1 MLSRPH
7 SPEPTR
13 GWTSRRVG
21 AVLAAAAVLLSGL
34 APVGAATAAP
44 LPEPVATYDFGD
56 TTGTTVPDASGH
68 GHDAVIRGTGFAVD
82 GDALSLPGG
91 AAGSSAA
98 YVELPTGFF
107 DGRSTVTVSAWLQD
121 RTGAGNQAAMF
132 FGTTENLPQQYWL
145 LNPANPAGRVKSVL
159 TDGPRISQPWTL
171 ERGISPTDGARGVQ
185 GPAATDAWALYTTVI
200 TPTSITAYLD
210 GTKIGTVASTRTV
223 ADFGTGLVAYI
234 GKSSYPDRVWKGGV
248 RDVAIFDTAL
258 TDDDVKALVAQG
270 TPSNPEDV
278 DAAAAA
284 LVPEAIKKDGKLT
297 VAVSP
302 FAAPLAVYAT
312 DNKTPVGNEV
322 DIAVALAESLGLEA
336 DIVPTAWADWPLGV
350 DSGKYEAVLSN
361 VTVTE
366 ERKLKFDFASYRED
380 KLGFY
385 AKADSSVTKVE
396 SAPDVAGK
404 RVIVGSG
411 TNQEAILLRW
421 DEENKKNGLKP
432 VEFQYYDDDSASQLA
447 IQSGRA
453 DLTFG
458 PNATAAYKAASDAKT
473 KLVGLVDGGWPLKAS
488 IAVTTK
494 KDNGFAAA
502 AQAGLNH
509 LIQDGSYAKILDRW
523 GLSAEAVAKSELN
536 PAGLPKK

>member
-1 MLSRPH
+1 MSGLSFK
-7 SPEPTR
+7 SGVSLALAAST
-13 GWTSRRVG
+13 
-21 AVLAAAAVLLSGL
+21 VLGLAACSDPSAAAAG
-34 APVGAATAAP
+34 GTAAAP
-44 LPEPVATYDFGD
+44 PSS
-56 TTGTTVPDASGH
+56 SG
-68 GHDAVIRGTGFAVD
+68 VKQFN
-82 GDALSLPGG
+82 LSPQ
-91 AAGSSAA
+91 
-98 YVELPTGFF
+98 
-107 DGRSTVTVSAWLQD
+107 QD
-121 RTGAGNQAAMF
+121 RI
-132 FGTTENLPQQYWL
+132 
-145 LNPANPAGRVKSVL
+145 K
-159 TDGPRISQPWTL
+159 
-171 ERGISPTDGARGVQ
+171 
-185 GPAATDAWALYTTVI
+185 AT
-200 TPTSITAYLD
+200 
-210 GTKIGTVASTRTV
+210 
-223 ADFGTGLVAYI
+223 
-234 GKSSYPDRVWKGGV
+234 
-248 RDVAIFDTAL
+248 
-258 TDDDVKALVAQG
+258 
-270 TPSNPEDV
+270 V
-278 DAAAAA
+278 DSAAAA
-284 LVPEAIKKDGKLT
+284 LVPEAVKKDGKLT

-322 DIAVALAESLGLEA
+322 DLAVALAESLGLEA

-488 IAVTTK
+488 IAATTK
-494 KDNGFAAA
+494 KGNGLAAA

-509 LIQDGSYAKILDRW
+509 LIQDGTYAKILDRW

>member
-1 MLSRPH
+1 MSSLSFKSGVTVALAASTLLSLAACSDP
-7 SPEPTR
+7 
-13 GWTSRRVG
+13 G
-21 AVLAAAAVLLSGL
+21 AAAAG
-34 APVGAATAAP
+34 GTTAAP
-44 LPEPVATYDFGD
+44 SSS
-56 TTGTTVPDASGH
+56 SG
-68 GHDAVIRGTGFAVD
+68 VKQFN
-82 GDALSLPGG
+82 LSPQ
-91 AAGSSAA
+91 
-98 YVELPTGFF
+98 
-107 DGRSTVTVSAWLQD
+107 QD
-121 RTGAGNQAAMF
+121 RIK
-132 FGTTENLPQQYWL
+132 GT
-145 LNPANPAGRVKSVL
+145 
-159 TDGPRISQPWTL
+159 
-171 ERGISPTDGARGVQ
+171 
-185 GPAATDAWALYTTVI
+185 
-200 TPTSITAYLD
+200 
-210 GTKIGTVASTRTV
+210 
-223 ADFGTGLVAYI
+223 
-234 GKSSYPDRVWKGGV
+234 
-248 RDVAIFDTAL
+248 
-258 TDDDVKALVAQG
+258 
-270 TPSNPEDV
+270 V
-278 DAAAAA
+278 DAAAAK
-284 LVPEAIKKDGKLT
+284 LVPDAIKKDGKLT

-350 DSGKYEAVLSN
+350 DSGKYEAVISN

-385 AKADSSVTKVE
+385 AKADSSITKVE

-432 VEFQYYDDDSASQLA
+432 VDFQYYDDDSASQLA
-447 IQSGRA
+447 LQSGRA

-458 PNATAAYKAASDAKT
+458 PNATSAYKAATDAKT
-473 KLVGLVDGGWPLKAS
+473 KLVGLVAGGWPLKAN

-523 GLSAEAVAKSELN
+523 GLSDEAVAKSELN
-536 PAGLPKK
+536 PPGLPKK

>member
-1 MLSRPH
+1 MSSLSFK
-7 SPEPTR
+7 S
-13 GWTSRRVG
+13 G
-21 AVLAAAAVLLSGL
+21 AAVALAATTVLGLAACSDPGAAAAGDTS
-34 APVGAATAAP
+34 AAP
-44 LPEPVATYDFGD
+44 SSS
-56 TTGTTVPDASGH
+56 SG
-68 GHDAVIRGTGFAVD
+68 VKQFN
-82 GDALSLPGG
+82 LSPQ
-91 AAGSSAA
+91 
-98 YVELPTGFF
+98 
-107 DGRSTVTVSAWLQD
+107 QD
-121 RTGAGNQAAMF
+121 RI
-132 FGTTENLPQQYWL
+132 
-145 LNPANPAGRVKSVL
+145 R
-159 TDGPRISQPWTL
+159 
-171 ERGISPTDGARGVQ
+171 
-185 GPAATDAWALYTTVI
+185 AT
-200 TPTSITAYLD
+200 
-210 GTKIGTVASTRTV
+210 
-223 ADFGTGLVAYI
+223 
-234 GKSSYPDRVWKGGV
+234 
-248 RDVAIFDTAL
+248 
-258 TDDDVKALVAQG
+258 
-270 TPSNPEDV
+270 V

-284 LVPEAIKKDGKLT
+284 LVPDDIKKDGKLT

-385 AKADSSVTKVE
+385 AKADSSITKVE

-447 IQSGRA
+447 VQSGRA

-509 LIQDGSYAKILDRW
+509 LIQDGSYTKILDRW

>member
-1 MLSRPH
+1 MSSLSFK
-7 SPEPTR
+7 S
-13 GWTSRRVG
+13 GV
-21 AVLAAAAVLLSGL
+21 AVALAATTVLGLAACSDPGAAAAGGTS
-34 APVGAATAAP
+34 AAP
-44 LPEPVATYDFGD
+44 SSS
-56 TTGTTVPDASGH
+56 SG
-68 GHDAVIRGTGFAVD
+68 IKKFN
-82 GDALSLPGG
+82 LS
-91 AAGSSAA
+91 
-98 YVELPTGFF
+98 
-107 DGRSTVTVSAWLQD
+107 
-121 RTGAGNQAAMF
+121 
-132 FGTTENLPQQYWL
+132 PQQE
-145 LNPANPAGRVKSVL
+145 
-159 TDGPRISQPWTL
+159 RIK
-171 ERGISPTDGARGVQ
+171 
-185 GPAATDAWALYTTVI
+185 AT
-200 TPTSITAYLD
+200 
-210 GTKIGTVASTRTV
+210 
-223 ADFGTGLVAYI
+223 
-234 GKSSYPDRVWKGGV
+234 
-248 RDVAIFDTAL
+248 
-258 TDDDVKALVAQG
+258 
-270 TPSNPEDV
+270 V

-284 LVPEAIKKDGKLT
+284 LVPDSIKKDGKLT

-322 DIAVALAESLGLEA
+322 DLAVALAESLGLEA

-447 IQSGRA
+447 VQSGRA

-523 GLSAEAVAKSELN
+523 GLSEEAVAKSELN
-536 PAGLPKK
+536 PAGLPKS

>member
-1 MLSRPH
+1 MSSLSFRYGV
-7 SPEPTR
+7 SVALASTTLL
-13 GWTSRRVG
+13 G
-21 AVLAAAAVLLSGL
+21 LAACSD
-34 APVGAATAAP
+34 PGAAATSGTTAAP
-44 LPEPVATYDFGD
+44 SS
-56 TTGTTVPDASGH
+56 SG
-68 GHDAVIRGTGFAVD
+68 VKQFN
-82 GDALSLPGG
+82 LSPQ
-91 AAGSSAA
+91 
-98 YVELPTGFF
+98 
-107 DGRSTVTVSAWLQD
+107 QD
-121 RTGAGNQAAMF
+121 RIPV
-132 FGTTENLPQQYWL
+132 TE
-145 LNPANPAGRVKSVL
+145 
-159 TDGPRISQPWTL
+159 
-171 ERGISPTDGARGVQ
+171 
-185 GPAATDAWALYTTVI
+185 
-200 TPTSITAYLD
+200 
-210 GTKIGTVASTRTV
+210 
-223 ADFGTGLVAYI
+223 
-234 GKSSYPDRVWKGGV
+234 
-248 RDVAIFDTAL
+248 
-258 TDDDVKALVAQG
+258 
-270 TPSNPEDV
+270 

-284 LVPEAIKKDGKLT
+284 LVPDAVKKDGKLT

-322 DIAVALAESLGLEA
+322 DLAVALAQTLGLEA

-385 AKADSSVTKVE
+385 AKADSNITKVE
-396 SAPDVAGK
+396 SALDVAGK

-421 DEENKKNGLKP
+421 DDENKKNGLAP
-432 VEFQYYDDDSASQLA
+432 VEFQYFDDDSASQLA

-458 PNATAAYKAASDAKT
+458 PNATAAYKAATDAKT
-473 KLVGLVDGGWPLKAS
+473 KLVGLVDGGWPRKAS

-494 KDNGFAAA
+494 KGNGLAAA
-502 AQAGLNH
+502 AQAGVNH

-523 GLSAEAVAKSELN
+523 GLSAEAVTKSELN

>member
-1 MLSRPH
+1 MSSLSFKSGVTVALAATTLLGLAACSDP
-7 SPEPTR
+7 
-13 GWTSRRVG
+13 G
-21 AVLAAAAVLLSGL
+21 AAAASGT
-34 APVGAATAAP
+34 TAAP
-44 LPEPVATYDFGD
+44 S
-56 TTGTTVPDASGH
+56 SG
-68 GHDAVIRGTGFAVD
+68 VKQFN
-82 GDALSLPGG
+82 LSPQ
-91 AAGSSAA
+91 
-98 YVELPTGFF
+98 
-107 DGRSTVTVSAWLQD
+107 QD
-121 RTGAGNQAAMF
+121 R
-132 FGTTENLPQQYWL
+132 
-145 LNPANPAGRVKSVL
+145 
-159 TDGPRISQPWTL
+159 I
-171 ERGISPTDGARGVQ
+171 
-185 GPAATDAWALYTTVI
+185 PAA
-200 TPTSITAYLD
+200 
-210 GTKIGTVASTRTV
+210 
-223 ADFGTGLVAYI
+223 
-234 GKSSYPDRVWKGGV
+234 
-248 RDVAIFDTAL
+248 
-258 TDDDVKALVAQG
+258 
-270 TPSNPEDV
+270 E

-284 LVPEAIKKDGKLT
+284 LVPDAVKKDGKLT

-322 DIAVALAESLGLEA
+322 DLAVALAQTLGLEA

-385 AKADSSVTKVE
+385 AKADSNITKVE
-396 SAPDVAGK
+396 SALDVAGK

-421 DEENKKNGLKP
+421 DEENKKNGLAP
-432 VEFQYYDDDSASQLA
+432 VEFQYFDDDSASQLA

-458 PNATAAYKAASDAKT
+458 PNATAAYKAATDTKT

-494 KDNGFAAA
+494 KGNGLAAA
-502 AQAGLNH
+502 AQAGVNH

-523 GLSAEAVAKSELN
+523 GLGAEAVTRSELN

>member
-1 MLSRPH
+1 MSSLSFK
-7 SPEPTR
+7 S
-13 GWTSRRVG
+13 G
-21 AVLAAAAVLLSGL
+21 AAVALAATTVLGLAACSDPGAAAAGDTS
-34 APVGAATAAP
+34 AAP
-44 LPEPVATYDFGD
+44 SSS
-56 TTGTTVPDASGH
+56 SG
-68 GHDAVIRGTGFAVD
+68 VKQFN
-82 GDALSLPGG
+82 LSPQ
-91 AAGSSAA
+91 
-98 YVELPTGFF
+98 
-107 DGRSTVTVSAWLQD
+107 QD
-121 RTGAGNQAAMF
+121 RI
-132 FGTTENLPQQYWL
+132 
-145 LNPANPAGRVKSVL
+145 R
-159 TDGPRISQPWTL
+159 
-171 ERGISPTDGARGVQ
+171 
-185 GPAATDAWALYTTVI
+185 AT
-200 TPTSITAYLD
+200 
-210 GTKIGTVASTRTV
+210 
-223 ADFGTGLVAYI
+223 
-234 GKSSYPDRVWKGGV
+234 
-248 RDVAIFDTAL
+248 
-258 TDDDVKALVAQG
+258 
-270 TPSNPEDV
+270 V

-284 LVPEAIKKDGKLT
+284 LVPDDIKKDGKLT

-385 AKADSSVTKVE
+385 AKADSSITKVE

-447 IQSGRA
+447 VQSGRA

-509 LIQDGSYAKILDRW
+509 LIQDGSYPKILDRW

>member
-1 MLSRPH
+1 MSSLSFK
-7 SPEPTR
+7 S
-13 GWTSRRVG
+13 GV
-21 AVLAAAAVLLSGL
+21 AVALAATTVLGLAACSDPGAAAAGGTS
-34 APVGAATAAP
+34 AAP
-44 LPEPVATYDFGD
+44 SSS
-56 TTGTTVPDASGH
+56 SG
-68 GHDAVIRGTGFAVD
+68 IKKFN
-82 GDALSLPGG
+82 LSPQ
-91 AAGSSAA
+91 
-98 YVELPTGFF
+98 
-107 DGRSTVTVSAWLQD
+107 QD
-121 RTGAGNQAAMF
+121 RI
-132 FGTTENLPQQYWL
+132 
-145 LNPANPAGRVKSVL
+145 K
-159 TDGPRISQPWTL
+159 
-171 ERGISPTDGARGVQ
+171 
-185 GPAATDAWALYTTVI
+185 AT
-200 TPTSITAYLD
+200 
-210 GTKIGTVASTRTV
+210 
-223 ADFGTGLVAYI
+223 
-234 GKSSYPDRVWKGGV
+234 
-248 RDVAIFDTAL
+248 
-258 TDDDVKALVAQG
+258 
-270 TPSNPEDV
+270 V

-284 LVPEAIKKDGKLT
+284 LVPGAIKRDGKLT

-322 DIAVALAESLGLEA
+322 DLAVALAESLGLEA

-447 IQSGRA
+447 VQSGRA

-494 KDNGFAAA
+494 KDNGLAAA

-523 GLSAEAVAKSELN
+523 GLSEEAVAKSELN
-536 PAGLPKK
+536 PAGLPKS